1 MTGSFFEVDRIDG
14 AEWFRPT
21 DACRGPWSVDACH
34 AGPPTGLLAR
44 ATERLFPEQCLVRL
58 TVDLVRP
65 IPHAG
70 FSVTAAPTR
79 TGRTVST
86 SALAIVDGE
95 GKVVVTANGMHLAS
109 GPHFRLPTAPHDTPD
124 LDEAVPGDFPIT
136 RAAHDLPMFAS
147 GVEVRY
153 PPGHGPDPGPTTM
166 WMRALPLLPD
176 EEPTGFQRICPLAD
190 CGNAVS
196 RNGEVSDHAFMNTD
210 LTLLVHR
217 VPEGEWFG
225 LESVSRWESN
235 GHGMSDSLLFDRH
248 GPVGRALQTLLVQ
261 PAVPG

>member
-1 MTGSFFEVDRIDG
+1 MTRSFFEIDRDG
-14 AEWFRPT
+14 EAEWFRPT

-44 ATERLFPEQCLVRL
+44 SAERLFPEQRLVRL

-70 FSVTAAPTR
+70 FSVTAAATR

-86 SALAIVDGE
+86 SSLAIVDGS
-95 GKVVVTANGMHLAS
+95 GTVVVTASGMHVTS
-109 GPHFRLPTAPHDTPD
+109 GPHFRLATAPHDTPR
-124 LDEAVPGDFPIT
+124 LDDAVPGEFPIT
-136 RAAHDLPMFAS
+136 RAAHDLPFFAS

-153 PPGHGPDPGPTTM
+153 PPGHGPGPGPTQI
-166 WMRALPLLPD
+166 WVRALPLLPD
-176 EEPTGFQRICPLAD
+176 EEPSGFQRICPLAD

-196 RNGEVSDHAFMNTD
+196 RNGDVSDHAFLNTD
-210 LTLLVHR
+210 LTLSLHR
-217 VPEGEWFG
+217 EPDGEWLG
-225 LESVSRWESN
+225 MDSVSRWEPD

-261 PAVPG
+261 RAVPG